1 MGLVVLK
8 KKGSGFTLIE
18 VMIALTVLLIGM
30 LGIAAMLVTSI
41 DANEN
46 NKRST
51 EATYLAEQQMELFRG
66 EPYSQVVNMNA
77 ADLANNTCINALGN
91 NTSAYPPRL
100 YKRIWSV
107 MNNSTSLNSPK
118 TVAVTV
124 NWKYKNQPHSVSL
137 ATVKAD

>member
-8 KKGSGFTLIE
+8 KKGAGFTLIE

-51 EATYLAEQQMELFRG
+51 EATYLVEQQLEIFRG
-66 EPYSQVVNMNA
+66 APYSAVAGMTSTDTN
-77 ADLANNTCINALGN
+77 NNTYINARGDKL
-91 NTSAYPPRL
+91 TDLPCIYT
-100 YKRIWSV
+100 RIWTV
-107 MNNSTSLNSPK
+107 LPNPGNTK
-118 TVAVTV
+118 TITVTV
-124 NWKYKNQPHSVSL
+124 NWKYKGQPHSVSL
-137 ATVKAD
+137 ASVKSA